1 MEPLDGPPV
10 SSPDPAI
17 SDSVEQLASSSTHAV
32 TDMPFGSSPVQTRT
46 LHAPSTPVVLLTSDH
61 RTASD
66 HMMTDH
72 MMTDHIASDHIASGR
87 TQRLTALGFWPRV
100 ASLWSELG
108 DEPLPSGGTANSMTT

>member
-46 LHAPSTPVVLLTSDH
+46 LHPKAQECETKTDPTARASQL
-61 RTASD
+61 RTA
-66 HMMTDH
+66 
-72 MMTDHIASDHIASGR
+72 
-87 TQRLTALGFWPRV
+87 
-100 ASLWSELG
+100 WS
-108 DEPLPSGGTANSMTT
+108 

>member
-46 LHAPSTPVVLLTSDH
+46 TQCVEYQLNSCSLAVHVAVLHVRSTAVVCTAVVRTVQLLPFD
-61 RTASD
+61 A
-66 HMMTDH
+66 
-72 MMTDHIASDHIASGR
+72 
-87 TQRLTALGFWPRV
+87 
-100 ASLWSELG
+100 
-108 DEPLPSGGTANSMTT
+108 

>member
-46 LHAPSTPVVLLTSDH
+46 PQPGSCVEHALEMLSQVGIVP
-61 RTASD
+61 
-66 HMMTDH
+66 
-72 MMTDHIASDHIASGR
+72 
-87 TQRLTALGFWPRV
+87 
-100 ASLWSELG
+100 
-108 DEPLPSGGTANSMTT
+108 

>member
-46 LHAPSTPVVLLTSDH
+46 LHT
-61 RTASD
+61 TASVAVA
-66 HMMTDH
+66 TE
-72 MMTDHIASDHIASGR
+72 
-87 TQRLTALGFWPRV
+87 RLCVLGP
-100 ASLWSELG
+100 
-108 DEPLPSGGTANSMTT
+108 NSSFNIS